1 MSIQNQLFDAV
12 YYGADLEFKYNGNYY
27 FINSGKTI
35 QDTVNMHSITVFQSK
50 ESFYEGS
57 NGSHCEKIYSAC
69 QKNANE
75 NAHNLF
81 EAKIFAGK
89 SLCEIINDISD
100 INY

>member
-1 MSIQNQLFDAV
+1 MSIQDQLFDAV
-12 YYGADLEFKYNGNYY
+12 YYGTDLEFKYNGNYY

-35 QDTVNMHSITVFQSK
+35 QDTVNMHSITVFQSR

-57 NGSHCEKIYSAC
+57 NDSHCKIIYSAC

-75 NAHNLF
+75 NTYDLF
-81 EAKIFAGK
+81 ETKIFDGK
-89 SLCEIINDISD
+89 SLYEIINDISN